1 MKNLNRKITSILTSA
16 VLATSALAMPAMSSS
31 AYFLNSRF
39 DNKYVYT
46 NADGLFD
53 SNTSHGW
60 ELYYEEQSMT
70 KKELSTKLE
79 NSSFYPSFYVNYI
92 QHFYDKYAFDFA
104 DINDSTVQ
112 VGKAVGI
119 LSKYYGELK
128 KTDSITSDNK
138 NFLETYENDK
148 VEVTYYYEYDREGS
162 PCNNGCSVKIVETT
176 RDADKKISNEVMKDL
191 YKEGLI
197 SSFYDIGQ
205 VGYSS
210 FIQLNPLFYKI
221 GTDTDIE
228 SLQSYL
234 YENKLDYTVKLNDEK
249 DPLYESYGYII
260 EPNKDSITLSE
271 SLDLAKKLH
280 SEFGITPYAEIA
292 ESGSNAV
299 GHNALDDYIK
309 SQETTATEET
319 KITDLRKIFD
329 MLMKYLDEKYDVP
342 SILHIEEKYVNLRFR
357 YGAFKNDNEFEKA
370 DEDIKNFLKEKN
382 VDISLVLITYENVS
396 PEPTTDGTKITDLD
410 EIYNILKPY
419 MDEHYK
425 DYIDNPWQLRVRN
438 EVCNVHVGFGRDV
451 FKDDDAKMQEAR
463 KDIMN
468 FLEEKNVDTSL
479 VLITFDVLSS
489 GETTDPTETETT
501 ATEETTD
508 KIELPTQEITNEPTK
523 ETTIEPKEIKV
534 GDING
539 DNAIDSKDAVLVLK
553 SYADALANNKTYYE
567 KAADVNNDGKV
578 DSKDAV
584 EILKTYAKNLVG
596 NKN

>member
-1 MKNLNRKITSILTSA
+1 MKSKIISIITSA
-16 VLATSALAMPAMSSS
+16 VLATSALTMPAMSSS

-39 DNKYVYT
+39 DDKYIYT

-53 SNTSHGW
+53 SNTSHGL

-112 VGKAVGI
+112 VEKAVGI

-128 KTDSITSDNK
+128 KTDSMTSDDK
-138 NFLETYENDK
+138 NIQETYENGNVK
-148 VEVTYYYEYDREGS
+148 VTYYYEYDRNDS
-162 PCNNGCSVKIVETT
+162 PCNNGCSVEIVKTT

-234 YENKLDYTVKLNDEK
+234 DENKLDYTVKLNDEK

-292 ESGSNAV
+292 ERGSNAV

-319 KITDLRKIFD
+319 
-329 MLMKYLDEKYDVP
+329 
-342 SILHIEEKYVNLRFR
+342 
-357 YGAFKNDNEFEKA
+357 
-370 DEDIKNFLKEKN
+370 
-382 VDISLVLITYENVS
+382 
-396 PEPTTDGTKITDLD
+396 
-410 EIYNILKPY
+410 
-419 MDEHYK
+419 
-425 DYIDNPWQLRVRN
+425 
-438 EVCNVHVGFGRDV
+438 
-451 FKDDDAKMQEAR
+451 
-463 KDIMN
+463 
-468 FLEEKNVDTSL
+468 
-479 VLITFDVLSS
+479 
-489 GETTDPTETETT
+489 
-501 ATEETTD
+501 TD
-508 KIELPTQEITNEPTK
+508 KIELPTQEITEPTK
-523 ETTIEPKEIKV
+523 ETTTEPKEIKL

-553 SYADALANNKTYYE
+553 SYADALVNNKTYYE

-584 EILKTYAKNLVG
+584 EILKTYAKNLAR

>member
-1 MKNLNRKITSILTSA
+1 MKNLNKKITSILTSA

-39 DNKYVYT
+39 DNKYIYT

-112 VGKAVGI
+112 VEKAVGI

-128 KTDSITSDNK
+128 KTDPITSDDK
-138 NFLETYENDK
+138 NIQETYENDNVK
-148 VEVTYYYEYDREGS
+148 VTYYYEYDRDGS
-162 PCNNGCSVKIVETT
+162 PCNNGCSVEIVKTT

-210 FIQLNPLFYKI
+210 FIQLNPLFYEI
-221 GTDTDIE
+221 GTDIE

-234 YENKLDYTVKLNDEK
+234 DENKLDYTVKLNDEK
-249 DPLYESYGYII
+249 DPLYENYGYII

-280 SEFGITPYAEIA
+280 SKFGIIPYAEIA
-292 ESGSNAV
+292 ESSGNAV

-309 SQETTATEET
+309 SQETTATT
-319 KITDLRKIFD
+319 
-329 MLMKYLDEKYDVP
+329 V
-342 SILHIEEKYVNLRFR
+342 
-357 YGAFKNDNEFEKA
+357 
-370 DEDIKNFLKEKN
+370 
-382 VDISLVLITYENVS
+382 
-396 PEPTTDGTKITDLD
+396 
-410 EIYNILKPY
+410 
-419 MDEHYK
+419 
-425 DYIDNPWQLRVRN
+425 
-438 EVCNVHVGFGRDV
+438 
-451 FKDDDAKMQEAR
+451 
-463 KDIMN
+463 
-468 FLEEKNVDTSL
+468 
-479 VLITFDVLSS
+479 
-489 GETTDPTETETT
+489 TT
-501 ATEETTD
+501 ATTT
-508 KIELPTQEITNEPTK
+508 TTTTK
-523 ETTIEPKEIKV
+523 PKEIKL

-539 DNAIDSKDAVLVLK
+539 DDAIDSKDAVLVLK
-553 SYADALANNKTYYE
+553 SYAEALANNKTYYE

-584 EILKTYAKNLVG
+584 EILKTYAKNLAG

>member
-1 MKNLNRKITSILTSA
+1 MKSKIISIITSA
-16 VLATSALAMPAMSSS
+16 VLATSALTMPAMSSS

-39 DNKYVYT
+39 DNKYIYT

-53 SNTSHGW
+53 SNTSHGL

-112 VGKAVGI
+112 VEKAVGI

-128 KTDSITSDNK
+128 KTDSMTSDDK
-138 NFLETYENDK
+138 NIQETYENDNVK
-148 VEVTYYYEYDREGS
+148 VTYYYEYDRNDS
-162 PCNNGCSVKIVETT
+162 PCNNGCSVEIVKTT

-210 FIQLNPLFYKI
+210 FIRLNPLFYKI

-234 YENKLDYTVKLNDEK
+234 DENKLDYTVKLNDEK

-342 SILHIEEKYVNLRFR
+342 SILHIEEKYVDLRFR

-425 DYIDNPWQLRVRN
+425 DYIDDPWQLHVRN
-438 EVCNVHVGFGRDV
+438 EVYNVHVGFGRDV

-479 VLITFDVLSS
+479 VLITFDALSS

-523 ETTIEPKEIKV
+523 ETTTEPKEIKL

-539 DNAIDSKDAVLVLK
+539 DDAIDSKDAVLVLK

>member
-1 MKNLNRKITSILTSA
+1 MKSKIISIITSA
-16 VLATSALAMPAMSSS
+16 VLATSALTMPAMSSS

-39 DNKYVYT
+39 DNKYIYT

-53 SNTSHGW
+53 SNTSHGL
-60 ELYYEEQSMT
+60 ELYYEEQIMT

-112 VGKAVGI
+112 VEKAVGI

-128 KTDSITSDNK
+128 KTDSMTSDDK
-138 NFLETYENDK
+138 NIQETYENDNVK
-148 VEVTYYYEYDREGS
+148 VTYYYEYDRNDS
-162 PCNNGCSVKIVETT
+162 PCNNGCSVEIVKTT

-234 YENKLDYTVKLNDEK
+234 DENKLDYTVKLNDEK

-292 ESGSNAV
+292 ERGSNAV

-319 KITDLRKIFD
+319 
-329 MLMKYLDEKYDVP
+329 
-342 SILHIEEKYVNLRFR
+342 
-357 YGAFKNDNEFEKA
+357 
-370 DEDIKNFLKEKN
+370 
-382 VDISLVLITYENVS
+382 
-396 PEPTTDGTKITDLD
+396 
-410 EIYNILKPY
+410 
-419 MDEHYK
+419 
-425 DYIDNPWQLRVRN
+425 
-438 EVCNVHVGFGRDV
+438 
-451 FKDDDAKMQEAR
+451 
-463 KDIMN
+463 
-468 FLEEKNVDTSL
+468 
-479 VLITFDVLSS
+479 
-489 GETTDPTETETT
+489 
-501 ATEETTD
+501 TD
-508 KIELPTQEITNEPTK
+508 KIELPTQEITEPTK
-523 ETTIEPKEIKV
+523 ETTTEPKEIKL

-553 SYADALANNKTYYE
+553 SYADALVNNKTYYE

-584 EILKTYAKNLVG
+584 EILKTYAKNLAE
-596 NKN
+596 NKA

>member
-1 MKNLNRKITSILTSA
+1 MKSKIISIITSA
-16 VLATSALAMPAMSSS
+16 VLATSALTMPAMSSS

-39 DNKYVYT
+39 DDKYIYT

-53 SNTSHGW
+53 SNTSHGL

-112 VGKAVGI
+112 VEKAVGI

-128 KTDSITSDNK
+128 KTDSMTSDDK
-138 NFLETYENDK
+138 NIQETYENGNVK
-148 VEVTYYYEYDREGS
+148 VTYYYEYDRNDS
-162 PCNNGCSVKIVETT
+162 PCNNGCSVEIVKTT

-234 YENKLDYTVKLNDEK
+234 DENKLDYTVKLNDEK

-292 ESGSNAV
+292 ERGSNAV

-319 KITDLRKIFD
+319 
-329 MLMKYLDEKYDVP
+329 
-342 SILHIEEKYVNLRFR
+342 
-357 YGAFKNDNEFEKA
+357 
-370 DEDIKNFLKEKN
+370 
-382 VDISLVLITYENVS
+382 
-396 PEPTTDGTKITDLD
+396 
-410 EIYNILKPY
+410 
-419 MDEHYK
+419 
-425 DYIDNPWQLRVRN
+425 
-438 EVCNVHVGFGRDV
+438 
-451 FKDDDAKMQEAR
+451 
-463 KDIMN
+463 
-468 FLEEKNVDTSL
+468 
-479 VLITFDVLSS
+479 
-489 GETTDPTETETT
+489 
-501 ATEETTD
+501 TD
-508 KIELPTQEITNEPTK
+508 KIELPTQEITEPTK
-523 ETTIEPKEIKV
+523 ETTTEPKEIKL

-584 EILKTYAKNLVG
+584 EILKTYAKNLAE
-596 NKN
+596 NKA

>member
-1 MKNLNRKITSILTSA
+1 MKSKIISIITSA
-16 VLATSALAMPAMSSS
+16 VLATSALTMPAMSSS

-39 DNKYVYT
+39 DDKYIYT

-53 SNTSHGW
+53 SNTSHGL

-112 VGKAVGI
+112 VEKAVGI

-128 KTDSITSDNK
+128 KTDSMTSDDK
-138 NFLETYENDK
+138 NIQETYENGNVK
-148 VEVTYYYEYDREGS
+148 VTYYYEYDRNDS
-162 PCNNGCSVKIVETT
+162 PCNNGCSVEIVKTT

-234 YENKLDYTVKLNDEK
+234 DENKLDYTVKLNDEK

-292 ESGSNAV
+292 ERGSNAV

-319 KITDLRKIFD
+319 
-329 MLMKYLDEKYDVP
+329 
-342 SILHIEEKYVNLRFR
+342 
-357 YGAFKNDNEFEKA
+357 
-370 DEDIKNFLKEKN
+370 
-382 VDISLVLITYENVS
+382 
-396 PEPTTDGTKITDLD
+396 
-410 EIYNILKPY
+410 
-419 MDEHYK
+419 
-425 DYIDNPWQLRVRN
+425 
-438 EVCNVHVGFGRDV
+438 
-451 FKDDDAKMQEAR
+451 
-463 KDIMN
+463 
-468 FLEEKNVDTSL
+468 
-479 VLITFDVLSS
+479 
-489 GETTDPTETETT
+489 
-501 ATEETTD
+501 TD
-508 KIELPTQEITNEPTK
+508 KIELPTQEITEPTK
-523 ETTIEPKEIKV
+523 ETTTEPKEIKL

-584 EILKTYAKNLVG
+584 EILKTYAKNLAR

>member
-1 MKNLNRKITSILTSA
+1 MKKILISILCFSMIA
-16 VLATSALAMPAMSSS
+16 SS
-31 AYFLNSRF
+31 
-39 DNKYVYT
+39 
-46 NADGLFD
+46 
-53 SNTSHGW
+53 
-60 ELYYEEQSMT
+60 M
-70 KKELSTKLE
+70 
-79 NSSFYPSFYVNYI
+79 
-92 QHFYDKYAFDFA
+92 
-104 DINDSTVQ
+104 
-112 VGKAVGI
+112 
-119 LSKYYGELK
+119 
-128 KTDSITSDNK
+128 SITA
-138 NFLETYENDK
+138 F
-148 VEVTYYYEYDREGS
+148 
-162 PCNNGCSVKIVETT
+162 
-176 RDADKKISNEVMKDL
+176 AKDDV
-191 YKEGLI
+191 
-197 SSFYDIGQ
+197 SS
-205 VGYSS
+205 
-210 FIQLNPLFYKI
+210 
-221 GTDTDIE
+221 
-228 SLQSYL
+228 
-234 YENKLDYTVKLNDEK
+234 
-249 DPLYESYGYII
+249 
-260 EPNKDSITLSE
+260 
-271 SLDLAKKLH
+271 
-280 SEFGITPYAEIA
+280 
-292 ESGSNAV
+292 
-299 GHNALDDYIK
+299 
-309 SQETTATEET
+309 ETTATEET

-342 SILHIEEKYVNLRFR
+342 SILHIEEKYVDLRFR

-425 DYIDNPWQLRVRN
+425 DYIDDPWQLHVRN
-438 EVCNVHVGFGRDV
+438 EVYNVHVGFGRDV

-479 VLITFDVLSS
+479 VLITFDALSS

-508 KIELPTQEITNEPTK
+508 KIELPTQEITESTK
-523 ETTIEPKEIKV
+523 ETTTESKEIKL

>member
-1 MKNLNRKITSILTSA
+1 MKSKIISIITSA
-16 VLATSALAMPAMSSS
+16 VLATSALTMPAMSSS

-39 DNKYVYT
+39 DDKYIYT

-53 SNTSHGW
+53 SNTSHGL

-112 VGKAVGI
+112 VEKAVGI

-128 KTDSITSDNK
+128 KTDSMTSDDK
-138 NFLETYENDK
+138 NIRETYENGNVK
-148 VEVTYYYEYDREGS
+148 VTYYYEYDRNDS
-162 PCNNGCSVKIVETT
+162 PCNNGCSVKIVKTT

-210 FIQLNPLFYKI
+210 FIHLNPLFYKI

-234 YENKLDYTVKLNDEK
+234 DENKLDYTVKLNDEK

-292 ESGSNAV
+292 ERGSNAV

-319 KITDLRKIFD
+319 KITDL
-329 MLMKYLDEKYDVP
+329 
-342 SILHIEEKYVNLRFR
+342 
-357 YGAFKNDNEFEKA
+357 
-370 DEDIKNFLKEKN
+370 
-382 VDISLVLITYENVS
+382 
-396 PEPTTDGTKITDLD
+396 D

-425 DYIDNPWQLRVRN
+425 DYIDDPWQLRVRN
-438 EVCNVHVGFGRDV
+438 EVYNVHVGFGCDV
-451 FKDDDAKMQEAR
+451 FKDDDAKMQKAR

-479 VLITFDVLSS
+479 VLITFDLLSS

-501 ATEETTD
+501 ATEGTTD
-508 KIELPTQEITNEPTK
+508 KIELPTQEITEPTK
-523 ETTIEPKEIKV
+523 ETTTEPKEIKL

-553 SYADALANNKTYYE
+553 SYADALVNNKTYYE

-584 EILKTYAKNLVG
+584 EILKTYAKNLAE

>member
-1 MKNLNRKITSILTSA
+1 MKSKIISIITSA
-16 VLATSALAMPAMSSS
+16 VLATSALTMPAMSSS

-39 DNKYVYT
+39 DDKYIYT

-53 SNTSHGW
+53 SNTSHGL

-112 VGKAVGI
+112 VEKAVGI

-128 KTDSITSDNK
+128 KTDSMTSDDK
-138 NFLETYENDK
+138 NIQETYENGNVK
-148 VEVTYYYEYDREGS
+148 VTYYYEYDRNDS
-162 PCNNGCSVKIVETT
+162 PCNNGCSVEIVKTT

-234 YENKLDYTVKLNDEK
+234 DENKLDYTVKLNDEK

-292 ESGSNAV
+292 ERGSNAV

-319 KITDLRKIFD
+319 
-329 MLMKYLDEKYDVP
+329 
-342 SILHIEEKYVNLRFR
+342 
-357 YGAFKNDNEFEKA
+357 
-370 DEDIKNFLKEKN
+370 
-382 VDISLVLITYENVS
+382 
-396 PEPTTDGTKITDLD
+396 
-410 EIYNILKPY
+410 
-419 MDEHYK
+419 
-425 DYIDNPWQLRVRN
+425 
-438 EVCNVHVGFGRDV
+438 
-451 FKDDDAKMQEAR
+451 
-463 KDIMN
+463 
-468 FLEEKNVDTSL
+468 
-479 VLITFDVLSS
+479 
-489 GETTDPTETETT
+489 
-501 ATEETTD
+501 TD
-508 KIELPTQEITNEPTK
+508 KIELPTQEITESTK
-523 ETTIEPKEIKV
+523 ETTTEPKEIKL

-584 EILKTYAKNLVG
+584 EILKTYAKNLAR

>member
-1 MKNLNRKITSILTSA
+1 MKSKIISIITSA
-16 VLATSALAMPAMSSS
+16 VLATSALTMPAMSSS

-39 DNKYVYT
+39 DDKYIYT

-53 SNTSHGW
+53 SNTSHGL

-112 VGKAVGI
+112 VEKAVGI

-128 KTDSITSDNK
+128 KTDSMTSDDK
-138 NFLETYENDK
+138 NIQETYENGNVK
-148 VEVTYYYEYDREGS
+148 VTYYYEYDRNDS
-162 PCNNGCSVKIVETT
+162 PCNNGCSVEIVKTT

-234 YENKLDYTVKLNDEK
+234 DENKLDYTVKLNDEK

-292 ESGSNAV
+292 ERGSNAV

-319 KITDLRKIFD
+319 
-329 MLMKYLDEKYDVP
+329 
-342 SILHIEEKYVNLRFR
+342 
-357 YGAFKNDNEFEKA
+357 
-370 DEDIKNFLKEKN
+370 
-382 VDISLVLITYENVS
+382 
-396 PEPTTDGTKITDLD
+396 
-410 EIYNILKPY
+410 
-419 MDEHYK
+419 
-425 DYIDNPWQLRVRN
+425 
-438 EVCNVHVGFGRDV
+438 
-451 FKDDDAKMQEAR
+451 
-463 KDIMN
+463 
-468 FLEEKNVDTSL
+468 
-479 VLITFDVLSS
+479 
-489 GETTDPTETETT
+489 
-501 ATEETTD
+501 TD
-508 KIELPTQEITNEPTK
+508 KIELPTQEITEPTK
-523 ETTIEPKEIKV
+523 ETTTEPKEIKL

-584 EILKTYAKNLVG
+584 EILKTYAKNLAE
-596 NKN
+596 NKAWKLRNREKFMVSKNYSDITSIL

>member
-1 MKNLNRKITSILTSA
+1 MKSKIISIITSA
-16 VLATSALAMPAMSSS
+16 VLATSALTMPAMSSS

-39 DNKYVYT
+39 DNKYIYT

-53 SNTSHGW
+53 SNTSHGL

-112 VGKAVGI
+112 VEKAVGI

-128 KTDSITSDNK
+128 KTDSMTSDDK
-138 NFLETYENDK
+138 NIQKTYENGNVK
-148 VEVTYYYEYDREGS
+148 VTYYYEYDRNDS
-162 PCNNGCSVKIVETT
+162 PCNNGCSVEIVKTT

-234 YENKLDYTVKLNDEK
+234 DENKLDYTVKLNDEK

-292 ESGSNAV
+292 ERGSNAV

-319 KITDLRKIFD
+319 
-329 MLMKYLDEKYDVP
+329 
-342 SILHIEEKYVNLRFR
+342 
-357 YGAFKNDNEFEKA
+357 
-370 DEDIKNFLKEKN
+370 
-382 VDISLVLITYENVS
+382 
-396 PEPTTDGTKITDLD
+396 
-410 EIYNILKPY
+410 
-419 MDEHYK
+419 
-425 DYIDNPWQLRVRN
+425 
-438 EVCNVHVGFGRDV
+438 
-451 FKDDDAKMQEAR
+451 
-463 KDIMN
+463 
-468 FLEEKNVDTSL
+468 
-479 VLITFDVLSS
+479 
-489 GETTDPTETETT
+489 
-501 ATEETTD
+501 TD

-523 ETTIEPKEIKV
+523 GTTATTVTTATTTTTEPKEIKV

-584 EILKTYAKNLVG
+584 EILKTYAKNLAG